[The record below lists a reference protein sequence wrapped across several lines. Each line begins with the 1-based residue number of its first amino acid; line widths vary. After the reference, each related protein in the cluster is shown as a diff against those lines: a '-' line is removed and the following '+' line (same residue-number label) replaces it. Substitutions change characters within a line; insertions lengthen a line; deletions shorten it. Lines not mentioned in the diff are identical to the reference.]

1 MSTFQGITLH
11 FYCNSSSALVFL
23 PNDTADSTPIEIVYE
38 LATQLTFQLTPQQ
51 IQTLLGQNNV
61 WSDAGE
67 VEVVYPA
74 DTKLYIGKLVG
85 TTDDDYIADEAI
97 TEGSIFIV
105 NNKVL
110 KAIATIAAGETIV
123 IGTNCIETSI
133 VEQINSLYAL
143 V

>member
-1 MSTFQGITLH
+1 M
-11 FYCNSSSALVFL
+11 
-23 PNDTADSTPIEIVYE
+23 
-38 LATQLTFQLTPQQ
+38 
-51 IQTLLGQNNV
+51 
-61 WSDAGE
+61 
-67 VEVVYPA
+67 VYPA